1 MDLESIVTPGLGN
14 STYLVASG
22 RDAVVIDPPRD
33 AWRVEAVAA
42 ARGWRITHALETHVH
57 NDYLSGGL
65 ELRASSG
72 AEIVAPAGGR
82 FAFEHR
88 GVDDGDALE
97 VGGLRFVA
105 MATPGHTREHLAWE
119 IHDLEQGTLRGVA
132 TGGSLMVGSAGRTD
146 LLGADAVDELSAAQ
160 FRSLRRLAAL
170 PDATAV
176 LPTHGPGSFCGAA
189 PVDRGRTS
197 TIGEERALNPLLSI
211 EDEAGFRATVTASYT
226 PYPSYY
232 AAMAPLN
239 RAGPIVLGGLPQA
252 PRLDPAALRRAI
264 ADGARLVDARQ
275 RDAVARGHIPGA
287 LAVELDDSFASYVGW
302 LLPIGTPLVLV
313 LPDPLAEAADAAVE
327 QLVRIGFD
335 RVVGVLEGGMDAWL
349 STGGAVNAYPTV
361 TGRELA
367 AAAGGRGSAGDGAG
381 PTYLDVRDPHEWAES
396 GTAPDALTIPFWD
409 LPARMG
415 ELPRDAAITVMC
427 KAGGRASVAASLLD
441 AAGLD
446 VRLVTRGGAY
456 DLAGLSRG

>member
-57 NDYLSGGL
+57 NDYLSGAL
-65 ELRASSG
+65 ELRASTG
-72 AEIVAPAGGR
+72 AEIVAPSRGGYE
-82 FAFEHR
+82 FPHR

-97 VGGLRFVA
+97 VGALRFVA
-105 MATPGHTREHLAWE
+105 LATPGHTREHLAWE

-146 LLGADAVDELSAAQ
+146 LLGADAVAELSAAQ
-160 FRSLRRLAAL
+160 FHSLRRLAAL

-197 TIGEERALNPLLSI
+197 TIGEERALNPLLAI
-211 EDEAGFRATVTASYT
+211 DDEAGFSATVLASYT

-264 ADGARLVDARQ
+264 ADGARLVDARG

-287 LAVELDDSFASYVGW
+287 LAVELDDGFASYVGW
-302 LLPIGTPLVLV
+302 LLPVGTPLVLV
-313 LPDPLAEAADAAVE
+313 LPEPVAEAADDAVA
-327 QLVRIGFD
+327 QLLRIGFD
-335 RVVGVLEGGMDAWL
+335 AVVGVLDGGMEAWF
-349 STGGAVNAYPTV
+349 SSGGPVSGYPTV
-361 TGRELA
+361 SGRELA
-367 AAAGGRGSAGDGAG
+367 AAARDGAA
-381 PTYLDVRDPHEWAES
+381 PTYLDVRDPHEWVES

-409 LPARMG
+409 LPARID
-415 ELPRDAAITVMC
+415 ELPRDVPITVMC

-446 VRLVTRGGAY
+446 VRVVTRGGAY
-456 DLAGLSRG
+456 DLAGLNRG